1 MDGKALSAM
10 IRKRK
15 KQEGEADLAPDMD
28 YAGQEAVDPNDAW
41 DDKLDLEVNTALD
54 EPDHEPATESEMGE
68 NESSQDESSL
78 SRSMARIERYLE
90 ELLSR

>member
-10 IRKRK
+10 IRKKK
-15 KQEGEADLAPDMD
+15 KQEGQADLAPDMD
-28 YAGQEAVDPNDAW
+28 YAGQQADDPNAVW
-41 DDKLDLEVNTALD
+41 DDKQDLEVNEALD

-78 SRSMARIERYLE
+78 ARSMARIESYLE
-90 ELLSR
+90 ELLAR